1 MNRINTEIANAFFK
15 ASTLENSQ
23 DTAQIRGEE
32 PPAPERSYPAKM
44 KLIPL
49 PEPEL
54 LPDKQVN
61 FLELIELRSTIRTY
75 QDTKIS
81 LKELSYLLWCTQGVK
96 MGLPGGGTMRN
107 VPSAGAR
114 HAFETYLFIHR
125 VEGLPAGLYRFLAL
139 EHALLQVDI
148 TAKKKQE
155 LLHSFKVQNMVQMSA
170 VTFIWT
176 AELERMAYK
185 FGNRAYRYLFIE
197 AGHVCENLYLAAQ
210 TIQMGVCAIG
220 AFYDKP
226 LNDALNMDGE
236 NQFAVYAATAGKI

>member
-1 MNRINTEIANAFFK
+1 MDKKTANAFLK

-23 DTAQIRGEE
+23 DTAQARGEE
-32 PPAPERSYPAKM
+32 PPAPERAYPANV

-75 QDTKIS
+75 KDANIS
-81 LKELSYLLWCTQGVK
+81 LKDLSYLLWCTQGVK
-96 MGLPGGGTMRN
+96 MGMPGGGTMRT

-114 HAFETYLFIHR
+114 HAFETYLLIQR

-139 EHALLQVDI
+139 EHALLPVDI
-148 TAKKKQE
+148 TPEKSEE
-155 LLHSFKVQNMVQMSA
+155 LLQSFKPKNMVQASA

-176 AELERMAYK
+176 AELERMTYK
-185 FGNRAYRYLFIE
+185 FANRAYRYLFID

-210 TIQMGVCAIG
+210 TIQMGVCAVG
-220 AFYDKP
+220 AFYDEK
-226 LNDALNMDGE
+226 LNAALGVDGE
-236 NQFAVYAATAGKI
+236 NQFSVYAATAGKI